1 MKMYGSKKKAR
12 GVIATGSG
20 KKSAQGVVKTEFA
33 PNERRNLDRG
43 SAKKI
48 R

>member
-1 MKMYGSKKKAR
+1 MKKKQP
-12 GVIATGSG
+12 GVIAKSDG
-20 KKSAQGVVKTEFA
+20 KKKAQGVVKTEFA

>member
-1 MKMYGSKKKAR
+1 MKKKQP
-12 GVIATGSG
+12 GVIVKGSG
-20 KKSAQGVVKTEFA
+20 KKTAQGVVKTEFA

-43 SAKKI
+43 SSKKI